1 MYETIISNCARHEL
15 TGEQE
20 LATICDQVKVDAD
33 LCTSEE
39 IGSFILAENA
49 TEASKSPILS
59 KAINLKDPAAINYPV
74 KKTGFY
80 CVSTYAFSGH
90 DYQGVVEFRNAYGE
104 LPAAQIAKLP
114 FYGGLTIVYAVFG
127 VLVLFLL
134 KLHNNLLTFC
144 YSFWAFLYVQN
155 RHDIRMSLPIP
166 DQK

>member
-1 MYETIISNCARHEL
+1 MYGTIISNCLGHEL
-15 TGEQE
+15 TGGQE
-20 LATICDQVKVDAD
+20 LATICDQAKVDAD

-39 IGSFILAENA
+39 IGSFILAPNA

-127 VLVLFLL
+127 VLVFILL
-134 KLHNNLLTFC
+134 GLHNDLLTFIVASGP
-144 YSFWAFLYVQN
+144 SFTFKTDTISVC
-155 RHDIRMSLPIP
+155 
-166 DQK
+166 